1 MHVLIAPDSFKGSL
15 TAKEVALNI
24 QGLVENIFPEASH
37 TLLPFS
43 DGGEGALTVL
53 QQFTKGKMEICK
65 TFDPFGRNITAPYY
79 SFDQGNTVW
88 IELSQSSGLTLL
100 TTSERNPLLTSTYG
114 TGILIR
120 DALRKG
126 CKKIYL
132 GIGGSA
138 THDLGT
144 GIFLALGGRLLN
156 SNGKSIALG
165 GGDLIRCSHIDRS
178 GLDPALKSV
187 QFTVACDVSNP
198 LLGPEGAAQTYA
210 PQKGATEKVVKELEN
225 NGRYFS
231 KLMKQQLGSKVNS
244 IKGGGAAGGTAA
256 GLVGLL
262 NANLKSGFTMLSDL
276 ANLEEKIKLADLV
289 ITGEGHFDKQSSYGK
304 APFSIAKLALKHNIP
319 TLILA
324 GKVSV
329 SKDDFQNDKLGIYAV
344 KPKEMPLKEALKKT
358 PELLRKT
365 LTPILENFKKNQ
377 RFN

>member
-1 MHVLIAPDSFKGSL
+1 MHVVIAPDSFKGSL

-24 QGLVENIFPEASH
+24 QEVLGSVFPEASH

-43 DGGEGALTVL
+43 DGGEGALTIL

-65 TFDPFGRNITAPYY
+65 TFDPLARNIAAPYY
-79 SFDQGNTVW
+79 LFDQGNAAW

-100 TTSERNPLLTSTYG
+100 KTSECNPLLTSTYG

-120 DALRKG
+120 EALRRG

-156 SNGKSIALG
+156 SNGDSIALG
-165 GGDLIRCSHIDRS
+165 GGDLTRCSHIDRS

-198 LLGPEGAAQTYA
+198 LLGPKGAARTYA
-210 PQKGATEKVVKELEN
+210 PQKGAAAKVVEELEN

-231 KLMKQQLGSKVNS
+231 ELMERQLGNKVSS

-262 NANLKSGFTMLSDL
+262 NANLDSGFSILSDL
-276 ANLEEKIKLADLV
+276 AKLEEKIKFADLV
-289 ITGEGHFDKQSSYGK
+289 ITGEGHFDKQSRYGK

-329 SKDDFQNDKLGIYAV
+329 SKDDFQNDRLGIYAV
-344 KPKEMPLKEALKKT
+344 KPKEMPLKEALNKT